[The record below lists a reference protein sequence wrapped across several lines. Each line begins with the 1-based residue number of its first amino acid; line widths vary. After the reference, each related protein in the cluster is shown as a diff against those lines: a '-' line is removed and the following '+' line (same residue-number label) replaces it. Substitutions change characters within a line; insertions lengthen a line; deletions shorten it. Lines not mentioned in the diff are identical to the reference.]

1 MCKSGKMARTL
12 IHIHRNLTDFVLQ
25 LCDAGAVIVV
35 AVRQKDLVHLK

>member
-1 MCKSGKMARTL
+1 MCESGRMERTL
-12 IHIHRNLTDFVLQ
+12 IHVHRNLTNFVFQ